1 MARRTLLAVTLLIA
15 TAAFGV
21 PGATGQS
28 PVELDESAAPNALP
42 EFVGYTERISYF
54 PGEDIAL
61 HVSSPTA
68 NNNYKLFIYRE
79 GGTREL
85 VYSLVSDRPAVVNA
99 DLSQAEFGYAWETS
113 ATIPGAVTAGWRSG
127 YYLARLEKASVTA
140 PPPLTHLNEVI
151 PFIIKPAAPSSKILV
166 QLSTNTWLA
175 YNDRFG
181 RSYYTDPRT
190 FHTSFHRPM
199 KRYIKWISGATSET
213 VTDIEGYYLRWLE
226 QNGYQVDVIANSDL
240 IDTSI
245 LNINNYR
252 LFISVGHDEYWST
265 PMRNT
270 LQAFIDAGGNAL
282 FWSSDSI
289 YYQTREEDNGD
300 VMLSYKLYEYCQQH
314 DPVFGVEDSLVTTW
328 WAKPPVNNPETRI
341 AGLSYHYGGFGVGG
355 YQVYR
360 TGDWAFQGTGLRN
373 GDVIGVY
380 ASANDDILAQEV
392 DATYYTWSGGL
403 PYPTRTA
410 ETGTPANFTILGVA
424 NDSASAPALMG
435 YYTNA
440 QGATVFHTG
449 TWDWWKGLF
458 LNDPKVVQITHNVLA
473 RLSAGTVNPA
483 PIARPLYTV
492 RTLRQGVDGY
502 AGAEDTTLIL
512 DAPNQN
518 YGNATT
524 LDLAHNREGD
534 RKAVLIRFDVSSLGG
549 VDPAD
554 IVAAQI
560 RLYGVALQNGG
571 ELKVS
576 KLLPSAAW
584 AESSATWNQAATG
597 AAWPGGSATSG
608 KSLEN
613 EFVRVTRRAISFEV
627 GEQLRQWLADPSS
640 NRGIALRGYTT
651 YDNNYAST
659 LLSFASSENA
669 DVAVRPELVVRL
681 RGCALTGDVNQDQVV
696 DVLDIQAVAGRWNA
710 RSDVPGSGYE
720 ARFDLDRDGDIDI
733 VDVQKT
739 AGVWDSRCP

>member
-1 MARRTLLAVTLLIA
+1 MTGRLLLAVALLIGSLA
-15 TAAFGV
+15 LGV
-21 PGATGQS
+21 PHAAGQS
-28 PVELDESAAPNALP
+28 AGKGHASTGPDAVP
-42 EFVGYTERISYF
+42 EFVGYTDRISYF
-54 PGEDIAL
+54 PGEDIAF
-61 HVSSPTA
+61 HVSSPTS
-68 NNNYKLFIYRE
+68 NNSYKLFIYRE
-79 GGTREL
+79 GGVREL
-85 VYSLVSDRPAVVNA
+85 VYTQASERPAVVNA
-99 DLSQAEFGYAWETS
+99 ELSQAEFGYAWETS
-113 ATIPGAVTAGWRSG
+113 ATIPGLVTAGWRSG
-127 YYLARLEKASVTA
+127 YYLARLEQAGVTA
-140 PPPLTHLNEVI
+140 PPPLTHLNEVV
-151 PFIIKPAAPSSKILV
+151 PFIIKPATPSSEIVV
-166 QLSTNTWLA
+166 QLATNTWLA

-181 RSYYTDPRT
+181 RSYYTNPRT

-199 KRYIKWISGATSET
+199 KRYVKWISGVTSET

-240 IDTSI
+240 VDDAI

-252 LFISVGHDEYWST
+252 LFISLGHDEYWST

-314 DPVFGVEDSLVTTW
+314 DPLFGVNDSLVTTW
-328 WAKPPVNNPETRI
+328 WAKPPVNNPETKI

-380 ASANDDILAQEV
+380 PDASDDLLAQEV
-392 DATYYTWSGGL
+392 DATYYAWSGGL
-403 PYPTRTA
+403 PYPTRTG

-424 NDSASAPALMG
+424 NDPNSAPSLMG

-458 LNDPKVVQITHNVLA
+458 LNDPQVVQITHNVLA
-473 RLSAGTVNPA
+473 RLSAGAVNPA
-483 PIARPLYTV
+483 PIARPTYTT

-502 AGAEDTTLIL
+502 AGAEDTTLVM
-512 DAPNQN
+512 DAPDQN
-518 YGNATT
+518 YSHATT
-524 LDLAHNREGD
+524 LDLMHNRDGD
-534 RKAVLIRFDVSSLGG
+534 RKAALIRFDVSSLAD

-554 IVAAQI
+554 IVSAQI

-576 KLLPSAAW
+576 KLLLSAAW
-584 AESSATWNQAATG
+584 DEGSATWNQAAMG
-597 AAWPGGSATSG
+597 VPWPGGSATG
-608 KSLEN
+608 GQSLEN
-613 EFVRVTRRAISFEV
+613 EFVRVTQRAISFEMADH
-627 GEQLRQWLADPSS
+627 LRRWLADPAS
-640 NRGIALRGYTT
+640 NNGIALRSYTT
-651 YDNNYAST
+651 YDNNHAST
-659 LLSFASSENA
+659 LLSFASSENP

-681 RGCALTGDVNQDQVV
+681 RGCLLTGDVNQDQAV

-710 RSDVPGSGYE
+710 QASIPGSGYE
-720 ARFDLDRDGDIDI
+720 TRFDLDRDGDIDI

-739 AGVWDSRCP
+739 AGAWGSRCP